1 MRFEARMQTQW
12 DIFVKKSM
20 HTKSRNNESAESA
33 GETEDFDDFDK
44 KFPVEDESVAEDL
57 DWNIKK
63 DLPFK
68 RQLVNNHLIST
79 II

>member
-1 MRFEARMQTQW
+1 MQTQW
-12 DIFVKKSM
+12 EIFVKKTM
-20 HTKSRNNESAESA
+20 HTQSRNNESDESA

-44 KFPVEDESVAEDL
+44 NFPIEDESVVEDL

-68 RQLVNNHLIST
+68 RQLVINQLIFT
-79 II
+79 KLNARII